1 MKRIALL
8 APMLALPLLLSACGK
23 DASDSAASTPAATV
37 SAAAAPA
44 PASAPAPIPP
54 APPQAAPAPPPT
66 PLGPGDAIDYT
77 TVALARAALSKR
89 TDVQS
94 REEDGWFIVADQR
107 TSALWSFT
115 PPDDAANPAVVK
127 RTIHEKNGVV
137 SVAMATLCEA
147 PKPACDELTRK
158 FEDINVRMQADLQH
172 QEEMHKK

>member
-1 MKRIALL
+1 MKRTALL
-8 APMLALPLLLSACGK
+8 APTLALPLLLSACGK
-23 DASDSAASTPAATV
+23 HASDSPASSPAAAT

-44 PASAPAPIPP
+44 PPPPPGTIPHAPAE
-54 APPQAAPAPPPT
+54 AAPAPPPT

-94 REEDGWFIVADQR
+94 REEDGWFIVADQS

-115 PPDDAANPAVVK
+115 PPDDAANPTVVK

-147 PKPACDELTRK
+147 PKAACNELTRK

-172 QEEMHKK
+172 QHDRHKK